1 MGTKARWKILFG
13 FVAVLS
19 LSVLVIL
26 VSSYLS
32 IHSENGLRGAE
43 YRYFPDNAITESG
56 KEMSMGLAFNVEPED
71 SVIVTVTLTK
81 RGKVY
86 YFDRRATE
94 EKGK

>member
-43 YRYFPDNAITESG
+43 YRYFPGSAITERG
-56 KEMSMGLAFNVEPED
+56 KEMPMGFAFEVEPED
-71 SVIVTVTLTK
+71 SVIVTVTLK
-81 RGKVY
+81 KMGKVY
-86 YFDRRATE
+86 YYDLRA
-94 EKGK
+94 KGK